1 MQEKEIILRTD
12 TVVRDFPVGDSV
24 VHALQGVSVEVVPG
38 ELTILRGRS
47 GSGKTT
53 LLNILGGLDVPTS
66 GSVHFLDQEMSALS
80 ESQRDTLRRKNIGFV
95 FQSVALMGH
104 MSAYEN
110 VEFGL
115 RIAGYPASERAA
127 RARECLQMV
136 GLEKRMHH
144 RPSEMSGGEQ
154 QRVAIAR
161 AIAHKPKL
169 LLADEPT
176 AEVDSSMALRLMK
189 LFLTLVRDEH
199 IAMLMTTHDPSMMEL
214 GHHVYSLE
222 DGLIQSEIHNDI
234 NILDEGGK

>member
-1 MQEKEIILRTD
+1 MEEKKVLLSTSD
-12 TVVRDFPVGDSV
+12 VCRDFPVGDTV
-24 VHALQGVSVEVVPG
+24 VHALNHVSVEIAQG

-66 GSVHFLDQEMSALS
+66 GKVVFMDQEISALS
-80 ESQRDTLRRKNIGFV
+80 ESRRDTIRRKNVGFV

-115 RIAGYPASERAA
+115 RIAGYPASLRAA

-161 AIAHKPKL
+161 GYFRFGHSPNNTGCAQ
-169 LLADEPT
+169 
-176 AEVDSSMALRLMK
+176 
-189 LFLTLVRDEH
+189 VR
-199 IAMLMTTHDPSMMEL
+199 
-214 GHHVYSLE
+214 
-222 DGLIQSEIHNDI
+222 
-234 NILDEGGK
+234 